1 MTINTALLTP
11 ALIRS
16 AAHATVMYSYEQAE
30 KGYAWTGAS
39 GMRDAAQLYL
49 SIHDSEQ
56 AARYENVARI
66 MIRQGEER
74 EAAEIALRAAQAA
87 EQAENSAGWT
97 FGTPL
102 VMEG

>member
-30 KGYAWTGAS
+30 KGYAWTGAA
-39 GMRDAAQLYL
+39 GMRDAAKLYL

-56 AARYENVARI
+56 AARYERVASI
-66 MIRQGEER
+66 MIQQGEER
-74 EAAEIALRAAQAA
+74 EAAETLLRVTQAA

>member
-1 MTINTALLTP
+1 MTINTNLLDV

-16 AAHATVMYSYEQAE
+16 AAHATVMYGYGQAE
-30 KGYAWTGAS
+30 EGYAWSGAAT
-39 GMRDAAQLYL
+39 MRVASQLYL
-49 SIHDSEQ
+49 SIHDGEQ
-56 AARYENVARI
+56 AARYERVASI
-66 MIRQGEER
+66 MIKQAEER
-74 EAAEIALRAAQAA
+74 EAAEVARRAAVAA